1 MKKELIVQKN
11 PKSPISETF
20 RTLRTNI
27 QFMNSQKNLRTILV
41 TSTTPGEGKSWV
53 SANLAITFA
62 QAGKKV
68 ILIDAD
74 MRKGRVASLF
84 QVEKVPG
91 LSNFLSGI
99 DEKGTNENVDI
110 VKYIKQTEVDNLFL
124 ITTGNM
130 PPNPAELLETE
141 NVIKMLN
148 RLKEI
153 FDVIILDGTPSLL
166 VTDAI
171 ILSRIVDTTLLVA
184 SYKSTKK
191 DDIIKVKRLIENV
204 GGKISGVILN
214 KMPVKA
220 KEYNSS
226 YYYGSKSSSNSK
238 HHMTKE
244 ERMAE
249 RNELKQKREDN
260 NTERNSSDEQ
270 KKNIMSQLN
279 NYLDHKD

>member
-1 MKKELIVQKN
+1 MKKELIVQRN

-27 QFMNSQKNLRTILV
+27 QFMNSQKSLRTILV
-41 TSTTPGEGKSWV
+41 TSTMPGEGKSWV

-62 QAGKKV
+62 QSGKRV
-68 ILIDAD
+68 VLIDAD
-74 MRKGRVASLF
+74 MRKGRLASLF

-99 DEKGTNENVDI
+99 DEKGTNENIDI

-141 NVIKMLN
+141 ATVKMMD

-153 FDVIILDGTPSLL
+153 FDVIIVDGTPSLL

-191 DDIIKVKRLIENV
+191 DDLTKVKKSIENV
-204 GGKISGVILN
+204 GGKIAGVILN

-226 YYYGSKSSSNSK
+226 YYYGSKSSSTSK

-244 ERMAE
+244 ERIEE
-249 RNELKQKREDN
+249 RNDFKQKQEEDN
-260 NTERNSSDEQ
+260 TENNTSDEQ

-279 NYLDHKD
+279 NYLNHKD

>member
-1 MKKELIVQKN
+1 MKKELIVQRN

-27 QFMNSQKNLRTILV
+27 QFMNSQKSLRTILV
-41 TSTTPGEGKSWV
+41 TSTMPGEGKSWV

-62 QAGKKV
+62 QSGKRV
-68 ILIDAD
+68 VLIDAD
-74 MRKGRVASLF
+74 MRKGRLASLF

-99 DEKGTNENVDI
+99 DEKGTNENIDI

-141 NVIKMLN
+141 ATVKMMD

-153 FDVIILDGTPSLL
+153 FDVIIVDGTPSLL

-191 DDIIKVKRLIENV
+191 DDLTKVKKSIENV
-204 GGKISGVILN
+204 GGKIAGVILN

-226 YYYGSKSSSNSK
+226 YYYGSKSSSTSK

-244 ERMAE
+244 ERIEE
-249 RNELKQKREDN
+249 RNDFKQKQENDNTEN
-260 NTERNSSDEQ
+260 NTSDEQ

-279 NYLDHKD
+279 NYLNHKD